1 MSVSRPSAVIASTRM
16 PYFQCMAEFER
27 KCNLVTKKLLFPNSK
42 QPTDSGR
49 LWMARPPP
57 RPVGWDV
64 LIQEQSAGQS
74 PIKWEHTFTPQ
85 RKSFRIY
92 VFLVDLSAVWPRP
105 ETIWLMII
113 IIIVSFKTT
122 ILQKCMV

>member
-1 MSVSRPSAVIASTRM
+1 MSVSQPSAVIASTRM

-27 KCNLVTKKLLFPNSK
+27 KCKLVTKKLLFPNSK

-57 RPVGWDV
+57 RPVSWDV

-74 PIKWEHTFTPQ
+74 LIKWEHTYTPQ

-92 VFLVDLSAVWPRP
+92 VFLVDLSAVWLRP

-122 ILQKCMV
+122 ILQKCLV